1 MWLSLS
7 CKIKAILRE
16 FTTDEK
22 NLGQLIKKLIT
33 CSSIFILPKK
43 DYG

>member
-1 MWLSLS
+1 MWLSLK
-7 CKIKAILRE
+7 CKIKAFLKE

-22 NLGQLIKKLIT
+22 NLGHLIKKLIT
-33 CSSIFILPKK
+33 CSSIFILPKN